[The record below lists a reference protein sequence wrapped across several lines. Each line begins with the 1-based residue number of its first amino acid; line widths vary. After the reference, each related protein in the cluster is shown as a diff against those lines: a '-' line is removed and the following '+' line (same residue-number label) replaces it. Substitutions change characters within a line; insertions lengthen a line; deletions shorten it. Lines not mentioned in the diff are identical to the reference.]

1 MALPSL
7 ASRLPPARG
16 EPAALVGSEN
26 VSPTPSPLAGAIARV
41 KAILAE
47 RSDSRLAQLIA
58 GKVFLMRVGNALLAL
73 ATQVLLAR
81 WMGSFE
87 FGIYIYVWTWV
98 LMIGSLSDMGLS
110 SAARRFIPEYIEL
123 KAFDRLRGFLAGSRW
138 LAFGIA
144 TAIGAVGA
152 LGVTLLAP
160 WLDHFAVIPLYLACV
175 IIPIYGLV
183 QAQAGIAQSFDWP
196 NLALMPFYIIRQL
209 AIAVLM
215 GAAYLFGAPTDAVT
229 AMIVAVVTTW
239 AVTVGQMFVLNRR
252 LKDKVPDGPKRYETK
267 TWLATSIPIFVVEGF
282 YLLLTYVDILAL
294 EHFGSPDEVAVYYA
308 GARLLAIVAFVYF
321 AIAGATTHK
330 FTEYHVAGDKQRLA
344 SFFAET
350 IRWTFW
356 PSLAACAVIL
366 ALRTA
371 AARLV
376 RRGLR
381 ARLRCDVHPRRRHAG
396 ARRGRSGRAAA
407 QHAGRAQ
414 AMRRRLCHRLR
425 DQSRALRDPD
435 SAHRHRRRGGGDL
448 DRAGCRIDHALSRGQ
463 AAARLPR
470 LHSRQSER
478 LIFRRARAAT
488 GGSPCRSSSSA
499 CRR

>member
-1 MALPSL
+1 MALPSF

-26 VSPTPSPLAGAIARV
+26 ATPPSPLAGAIARI
-41 KAILAE
+41 KAILTE
-47 RSDSRLAQLIA
+47 RSDSRLTQLIA
-58 GKVFLMRVGNALLAL
+58 GKVFLMRVGNAVLAL

-98 LMIGSLSDMGLS
+98 LMIGALSDLGLS

-144 TAIGAVGA
+144 TSIGVVGA
-152 LGVTLLAP
+152 FGVTLLAP
-160 WLDHFAVIPLYLACV
+160 YLDHFAVIPLYLACV
-175 IIPIYGLV
+175 VIPIYGLV
-183 QAQAGIAQSFDWP
+183 QTQAGIAQSFDWP

-252 LKDKVPDGPKRYETK
+252 LKAKVPAGPKRYEAK

-294 EHFGSPDEVAVYYA
+294 EHFRSPDEVAVYYA

-321 AIAGATTHK
+321 AITGATTHK

-356 PSLAACAVIL
+356 PSLAACAIIL
-366 ALRTA
+366 ALGRPLLA
-371 AARLV
+371 LF
-376 RRGLR
+376 
-381 ARLRCDVHPRRRHAG
+381 G
-396 ARRGRSGRAAA
+396 ASFVSGYVVMFILAV
-407 QHAGRAQ
+407 G
-414 AMRRRLCHRLR
+414 ML
-425 DQSRALRDPD
+425 
-435 SAHRHRRRGGGDL
+435 
-448 DRAGCRIDHALSRGQ
+448 
-463 AAARLPR
+463 
-470 LHSRQSER
+470 
-478 LIFRRARAAT
+478 ARAAVGPAERLLNMLGERKPCAIVYAIAFAINLVLCVILIPRIGIEGAAVAT
-488 GGSPCRSSSSA
+488 STALVAESIMLYCVAKRRLGFHVFIMGGASPSP
-499 CRR
+499 